1 MWSSTIQK
9 GNSCP
14 STVRT
19 PWAPYRP
26 LPTSALFKAWSLP
39 PRPVRLISVTLTV
52 SFTKTGNATHTHRYN
67 IYIYIIN
74 MLYIIYIYMCIS
86 YHVSIRAS
94 CDALHSEAMK
104 PHNWELTHC
113 TWRPAGNTS
122 LSPHQALFYLGIGPF
137 RVQVWIVLILLW
149 NGNIRVTSKG
159 STPSP

>member
-1 MWSSTIQK
+1 
-9 GNSCP
+9 
-14 STVRT
+14 
-19 PWAPYRP
+19 
-26 LPTSALFKAWSLP
+26 
-39 PRPVRLISVTLTV
+39 
-52 SFTKTGNATHTHRYN
+52 
-67 IYIYIIN
+67 
-74 MLYIIYIYMCIS
+74 MCIS
-86 YHVSIRAS
+86 YHVSIRTS

-159 STPSP
+159 STHRHNLWPYQQEFIVLQCSAMFPKCFWRTWVGCLTFLAKPCVGYLKTPSAELPKIWSCSFFCSSCFL